1 MKVQKPTLLQ
11 RSSER
16 KNTDKIETRVNIVIS
31 EHGEQGNNTSFS
43 DIRYNIFL

>member
-1 MKVQKPTLLQ
+1 MKVQQPTLLQ

-16 KNTDKIETRVNIVIS
+16 KNTDKIETRVNIS